1 MFGRNWDIHTR
12 TQLISVGPALLLTLL
27 LTGFFTHSRLED
39 LRQEINHSGQLMANQ
54 LAPASVHGVAAGD
67 IRVLE
72 NLLRATLQTPNV
84 RFLEVRDRAENILV
98 YVEQPSE
105 QSASRVGI
113 FHAPIRQEH
122 GTKADSYLGRVV
134 VGMSDEA
141 FTSRQQAILLKATVL
156 ALFALLLTFF
166 LARQLARRLAQ
177 PISAMGQAVEA
188 IKAGDYQ
195 SKLPESDTGELGD
208 LARHINNLAVEL
220 DSASREQR
228 EAMRQ
233 LIQTREEAEQAS
245 RAKSDF
251 LAMMSHELR
260 TPMNGVLGMLQLL
273 ETTEMNQEQAEYAAL
288 ATESTEHLLK
298 VINDILDFSRIER
311 GALELERIP
320 FNLLELLQGSIQVF
334 QHSAHQR
341 GLYLRLDNP
350 PRLEQFEVQGDP
362 TRIRQILVNLLGN
375 ALKFTEEGGIR
386 IETHWQPLDNEV
398 LWFTCAVHDSGIGI
412 APQRL
417 EHMFDAFQQADTSI
431 SRRYG
436 GTGLGLSIARTLAE
450 RMGGTLHATSLEGS
464 GSVFTLEIPLPFC
477 LSSPSQEPLQRS
489 ENLSGD
495 GQEVLLVED
504 NPVNQ
509 TVIEAMLRSLGY
521 RVELVGDGAQA
532 VQHFDPQRFAA
543 VLMDCRLPVMDG
555 YEATRQIR
563 RQAPQCATPI
573 IALTANALQGDREA
587 CLQAGMNDYLAK
599 PFKRADLERVL
610 LRWLGQRSPTLQQ
623 EH

>member
-1 MFGRNWDIHTR
+1 MLSRRWDIHTR

-27 LTGFFTHSRLED
+27 LTGFFTYSRLED
-39 LRQEINHSGQLMANQ
+39 LRQEINQTGQLMANQ
-54 LAPASVHGVAAGD
+54 LAPAAAHGVAIGD
-67 IRVLE
+67 PQSLE
-72 NLLRATLQTPNV
+72 TMLRATLQTPGV
-84 RFLEVRDRAENILV
+84 RFLEVRDKAENILV
-98 YVEQPSE
+98 YVEQHNG
-105 QSASRVGI
+105 QATQQVDI
-113 FHAPIRQEH
+113 FHAPIRR
-122 GTKADSYLGRVV
+122 GGSSADDYIGRVV
-134 VGMSDEA
+134 VGMADET
-141 FTSRQQAILLKATVL
+141 FTSRQEAILLKAAVL
-156 ALFALLLTFF
+156 ALIALLLTFF
-166 LARQLARRLAQ
+166 LARQLARRLSQ
-177 PISAMGQAVEA
+177 PISAMGRAVEA
-188 IKAGDYQ
+188 IKAGDYRAQ
-195 SKLPESDTGELGD
+195 LPEDDSSELGD
-208 LARHINNLAVEL
+208 LARHINNLATEL

-228 EAMRQ
+228 EAIHQ
-233 LIQTREEAEQAS
+233 LTQAREEAEQAN

-273 ETTEMNQEQAEYAAL
+273 ETTEMNQEQAEYSAL
-288 ATESTEHLLK
+288 AIESTEHLLK

-320 FNLLELLQGSIQVF
+320 FSLTELLQDSIQVF
-334 QHSAHQR
+334 QHSAQQR
-341 GLYLRLDNP
+341 GLYLRLENP
-350 PRLEQFEVQGDP
+350 TDLESFEVQGDP

-386 IETHWQPLDNEV
+386 IETQWQPLDSEV
-398 LWFTCAVHDSGIGI
+398 LWFTCAVRDSGIGI
-412 APQRL
+412 AQQRL
-417 EHMFDAFQQADTSI
+417 EHMFNAFQQADNSI

-450 RMGGTLHATSLEGS
+450 RMGGTLHAISEEGA
-464 GSVFTLEIPLPFC
+464 GSVFTLEIPLPF
-477 LSSPSQEPLQRS
+477 SRRNVESPQPKKRS
-489 ENLSGD
+489 EETDSGL
-495 GQEVLLVED
+495 EVLLVED

-521 RVELVGDGAQA
+521 RVELVGDGAHA

-543 VLMDCRLPVMDG
+543 VLMDCRLPIMDG

-563 RQAPQCATPI
+563 RRTPQCNTPI

-610 LRWLGQRSPTLQQ
+610 LRWLGKRGQASPQ
-623 EH
+623 EY